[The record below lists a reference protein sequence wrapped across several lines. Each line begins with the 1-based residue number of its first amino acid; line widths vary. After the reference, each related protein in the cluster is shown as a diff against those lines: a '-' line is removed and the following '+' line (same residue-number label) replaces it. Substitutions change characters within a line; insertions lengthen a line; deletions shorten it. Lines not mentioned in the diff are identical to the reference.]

1 MKIFVT
7 SSVFFILIAIFSV
20 KAQFISQFIDEDTIS
35 LGGIAARVKRAANLK
50 NVNQLFHALSNAF
63 EQIMGRR
70 RQEASLGTA
79 NDLPTEIKKGGI
91 KFKPRIAN
99 PLLEETKFK
108 PRITNRLLEKADLA
122 IKGYRSM
129 TSKSMRGG
137 FNLLGP
143 SKEERYN
150 KLVRKQPTGYR
161 YREGLRRR
169 DAPGCGVPLCTIV
182 DMRIKSFKSMC
193 HLTEWMTQNAKYQQV
208 FEIQKGSCEKISK

>member
-1 MKIFVT
+1 MKVFVT

-20 KAQFISQFIDEDTIS
+20 KAQFISQSIDRGYHHFDS
-35 LGGIAARVKRAANLK
+35 KPQ
-50 NVNQLFHALSNAF
+50 NVNQLFQALSNAF

-143 SKEERYN
+143 SKEDWIRTNYN

-208 FEIQKGSCEKISK
+208 FEIQKGSCENASK